1 MIFYESPHRTA
12 ATLADFVQIFG
23 ADRRGTVSREL
34 TKLHEEVRR
43 GTLAEL
49 AEWAESERVRGEI
62 VIIVEG
68 AQAPETPEAQDVVQL
83 VLDRVAGG
91 ERLKSA
97 CAAVAAETGTSKRD
111 LYEAALAARSEI
123 TQTPAVLPRSF
134 IPRIYQCVRATPV
147 LKSPRST

>member
-12 ATLADFVQIFG
+12 ATLADFVQTFG
-23 ADRRGTVSREL
+23 ADRRGTVNREL

-68 AQAPETPEAQDVVQL
+68 AQAPKP
-83 VLDRVAGG
+83 RSAGRRAAG
-91 ERLKSA
+91 PRPCSGRRAPQERLR
-97 CAAVAAETGTSKRD
+97 CGRRRD
-111 LYEAALAARSEI
+111 RHLQA
-123 TQTPAVLPRSF
+123 
-134 IPRIYQCVRATPV
+134 
-147 LKSPRST
+147 